1 MGLIIIKKWR
11 KPVFIFLLIIVS
23 GSALSSVSGTP
34 NSAFIANIGTG
45 FNFEVRAV
53 RSQPD
58 GKILVGGAFDSF
70 NGTSTVRIARLNADG
85 TLDNTFNTGTGFNG
99 SVNSVDVQPDG
110 KILVGGVFT
119 SFNGTSTVRIA
130 RLNADGTLDNTFN
143 TGTGFMGVVYSADVQ
158 PDGKILVGG
167 SFISFNGTST
177 VNRIARLNAD
187 GTLDNTFTTGT
198 GFNTTVN
205 SVDVQPD
212 GKILVGGIFTSFNGT
227 STVNRIARLN
237 TNGALD
243 NTFNTGTGFND
254 EVISV
259 DVQPDGKILVG
270 GFFSSF
276 NGTST
281 VNRIARLN
289 ADGTL
294 DNTFNTGTGFNN
306 TVNSVYVQPD
316 GKILVGGV
324 FTSFNGT
331 NDVNRIAQL
340 NANGTLD
347 AAFTTNTG
355 AGLSNSVWNDA
366 VDIQAGTG
374 NILVGGIFT
383 RTNNISSNA
392 ITSFLNNAI
401 SPSSQT
407 VNATVGTAITPTT
420 AYAPE
425 RFYGNCLVFGKSD
438 ASSRVGY

>member
-70 NGTSTVRIARLNADG
+70 NGTSTV
-85 TLDNTFNTGTGFNG
+85 
-99 SVNSVDVQPDG
+99 
-110 KILVGGVFT
+110 
-119 SFNGTSTVRIA
+119 
-130 RLNADGTLDNTFN
+130 
-143 TGTGFMGVVYSADVQ
+143 
-158 PDGKILVGG
+158 
-167 SFISFNGTST
+167 
-177 VNRIARLNAD
+177 RIARLNAD

>member
-237 TNGALD
+237 TNG
-243 NTFNTGTGFND
+243 
-254 EVISV
+254 
-259 DVQPDGKILVG
+259 
-270 GFFSSF
+270 
-276 NGTST
+276 
-281 VNRIARLN
+281 
-289 ADGTL
+289 
-294 DNTFNTGTGFNN
+294 
-306 TVNSVYVQPD
+306 
-316 GKILVGGV
+316 
-324 FTSFNGT
+324 
-331 NDVNRIAQL
+331 
-340 NANGTLD
+340 TLD

-425 RFYGNCLVFGKSD
+425 RFYD